1 MADELCMF
9 GSDALYVPGM
19 KVTHPRSIA
28 TFPCVLRRAVREE
41 KRISL
46 AEAIR
51 KLTGMPAEVYR
62 LAGKGRIQTGMDA
75 DLTLFDAAKITDHAT
90 YTQPLLPNEG
100 IRRNACKKPSKTFSI
115 APNADPDTPAAEHSM
130 GFNLGNINATAKNR
144 VGYNR
149 HSGQANYLFVD
160 GHVESRQGSQ
170 IQFLKS
176 GDPEITSYW

>member
-1 MADELCMF
+1 MRIGVSGIGRRRRRKGQRTHEKPRGGQTPRADSNGAFFAQLFSLTHTVTCLKRGREDIDF
-9 GSDALYVPGM
+9 M

-51 KLTGMPAEVYR
+51 KLTGMPAEVYG

-100 IRRNACKKPSKTFSI
+100 IRRVY
-115 APNADPDTPAAEHSM
+115 
-130 GFNLGNINATAKNR
+130 
-144 VGYNR
+144 VGGVCAVRDDQYTGAMAGKLLR
-149 HSGQANYLFVD
+149 R
-160 GHVESRQGSQ
+160 SR
-170 IQFLKS
+170 
-176 GDPEITSYW
+176 